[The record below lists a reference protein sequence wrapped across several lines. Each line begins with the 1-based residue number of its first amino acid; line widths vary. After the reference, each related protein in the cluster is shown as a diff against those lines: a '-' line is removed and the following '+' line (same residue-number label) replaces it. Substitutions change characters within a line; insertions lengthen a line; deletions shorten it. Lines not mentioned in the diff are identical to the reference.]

1 MKVLYFLKLLKLRK
15 IMWSYFIDFRPIY
28 QVTALLLIQP
38 VRYKI
43 LKKTELFVD
52 KLRRLQI
59 SVFEVYYIFLRFS
72 YTLSLVE
79 KYSHVFFVKI
89 KKVVICPQKPYF
101 FQKNYFFHRSLKI
114 SSCIEFYMSKT

>member
-1 MKVLYFLKLLKLRK
+1 
-15 IMWSYFIDFRPIY
+15 MWSYFINFRPIY

-38 VRYKI
+38 VRCKI
-43 LKKTELFVD
+43 LKKTKLFVD

-59 SVFEVYYIFLRFS
+59 SIFEVYYIFLRFS

-101 FQKNYFFHRSLKI
+101 FQKKYFFHRSLKI